1 MTNSTHFIFFQ
12 APLLETDE
20 QLQEYQDFK
29 KGLLFSSLVLVYSSY
44 GEDPF
49 RLCMIT
55 YRPNESP
62 EPDGNLYILTSGLS
76 GDQAMVQAF
85 EPYTLKGHSAT
96 FKAAARINRNG
107 RFYESRVIFTDRR
120 QCILLRT
127 PGYQNLCELFTGGRY
142 TNGIL
147 NNICFFIYTVYCKQ
161 PQKKFTTLG
170 DCWPPAN
177 KKN

>member
-1 MTNSTHFIFFQ
+1 ITKSTHFIIFQ
-12 APLLETDE
+12 SPLLETDV

-29 KGLLFSSLVLVYSSY
+29 RGLLFSSLVLVYSSY
-44 GEDPF
+44 ENDPF

-55 YRPNESP
+55 YRPNEVP
-62 EPDGNLYILTSGLS
+62 EPDGNIYILTSGLG
-76 GDQAMVQAF
+76 GDEAMVQQF
-85 EPYTLKGHSAT
+85 KPYKLEGHNDT
-96 FKAAARINRNG
+96 FRAAARMRRNDG
-107 RFYESRVIFTDRR
+107 FYESRVIFTDRR

-127 PGYQNLCELFTGGRY
+127 PGYHNLCELFTGGRY

-161 PQKKFTTLG
+161 PEKRFTKLG

-177 KKN
+177 KQK